1 MGSTKYWKQYQS
13 FLTAAIIFYDMCTYV
28 VRTYEEMSKKEIDE
42 VSDEWFRFMAFQPE

>member
-13 FLTAAIIFYDMCTYV
+13 FLTAAIIFYDMCTY
-28 VRTYEEMSKKEIDE
+28 EEMSKKEIDE